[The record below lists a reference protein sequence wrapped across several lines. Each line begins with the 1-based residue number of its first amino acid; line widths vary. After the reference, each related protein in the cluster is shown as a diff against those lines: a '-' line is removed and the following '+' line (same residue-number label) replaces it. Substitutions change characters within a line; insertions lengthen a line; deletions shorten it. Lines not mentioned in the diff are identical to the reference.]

1 MKKIYNSKAFWMI
14 VSLLA
19 SLAIWVYVTS
29 VETDESKTTFRGVK
43 VELVGED
50 ILRDSKNLVVTDM
63 DTSTVTVEVVGPR
76 RIIGSLSSDQ
86 LVAQGT
92 VGILVDV
99 ERRAAA
105 GLPQF
110 LDLGF
115 QVGDGLL
122 EIEIVRIHP
131 VQFSPAGRPY
141 RAVGRGLSAARACR
155 DAR

>member
-63 DTSTVTVEVVGPR
+63 DTSTVTVEVVG
-76 RIIGSLSSDQ
+76 
-86 LVAQGT
+86 A
-92 VGILVDV
+92 
-99 ERRAAA
+99 
-105 GLPQF
+105 
-110 LDLGF
+110 
-115 QVGDGLL
+115 
-122 EIEIVRIHP
+122 
-131 VQFSPAGRPY
+131 
-141 RAVGRGLSAARACR
+141 LSARSARISSSRRSTSASSH
-155 DAR
+155 ARRTPRSSTR